1 LIRWSRFGA
10 SELMTNDSKL
20 KPHLWLI
27 RVIGVIVPR
36 RLRAD
41 WRQEWGAELHYR
53 EELLAQWERL
63 DWRNKLDLLRRSVGA
78 FWDALLLQPR
88 RLEDEMFQDLRF
100 GARMLLK
107 KPGFTL
113 IAVTTLALGIGA
125 NTAIFSVMLSVLV
138 RPLPYHEPE
147 RLVWLTNT
155 NPSLGVGQTFLNPGD
170 ILDIHEQA
178 QSVEQIASWGTYPIN
193 LLSGSKPERIESVY
207 VTPNF
212 FQMLGVKPMLGRDFI
227 PEDDRETAHSV
238 IISYSLW
245 QRQFGGD
252 PAVIGR
258 KIILAWNRQGP
269 VTIIGVLPPE
279 SQFPPRIE
287 LFDTYSY
294 EGEHWRG
301 GSHNDR
307 VIARLKPGVTVA
319 QAQSELSAIARR
331 AAQRFPD
338 TNKGWDMVVTPF
350 REYLFGGVEVAL
362 PLLLGVVGFVL
373 LIACANVANF
383 QLARASG
390 RTSEIAVR
398 MALGAT
404 AWRIVRQLLMENLI
418 LAGLGGACGILLAW
432 WGVWGLRVLGPDS
445 APRLRD
451 ATINIQTLWF
461 TAALIALTGVLC
473 GIAPALQSS
482 KLNLNETLKDAGNS
496 RTVAPSRQWFRGAL
510 VVSQVALA
518 LMLLTGAGLLLK
530 SFWKLQQTSPG
541 FQTENVLAAG
551 VSLNITEYG
560 DVARR
565 TQYYQQALGRVTNLP
580 SVEAAAAVS
589 HLPFGGRTM
598 QWDVRVE
605 GRAQISALTGELADY
620 RVVTPRFFETLR
632 ITIKRGRDFSERDTM
647 QTPLVYVVNE
657 AFARA
662 YFPDSE
668 SVGRRIRLG
677 YEGEAPG
684 EIIGVVD
691 DVKHRSVEAEAFPT
705 VYVCYLQATTL
716 PNFPIMNYVVRTKG
730 DAAALAGSV
739 RRELQAIDPNQV
751 IFYVKPLA
759 GFVSDAVALRRFNML
774 SLTLFAAL
782 ALILAAA
789 GIYGVLTYMVTQRTR
804 ELGIR
809 FALGAT
815 GADALRLIIG
825 QGMRLAT
832 LGVGVGLLASLAL
845 TRLLRSLLY
854 GVTATDPLTFAT
866 VLLLLILVSLI
877 ACYLPAR
884 RATKVDPLVAL
895 RSE

>member
-1 LIRWSRFGA
+1 MFESH
-10 SELMTNDSKL
+10 K

-27 RVIGVIVPR
+27 KFIGVLVPR

-41 WRQEWGAELHYR
+41 WRQEWEAELRWR
-53 EELLAQWERL
+53 EAMLVEWDRL

-78 FWDALLLQPR
+78 FRDALLLQPR

-113 IAVTTLALGIGA
+113 IAVMTLALGIGA
-125 NTAIFSVMLSVLV
+125 NTAIFSVALAVLV
-138 RPLPYHEPE
+138 KPLPYHEPE
-147 RLVWLTNT
+147 RLVWLTNA

-170 ILDIHEQA
+170 ILDIREGA
-178 QSVEQIASWGTYPIN
+178 QSVEQTASWGTYPIN

-207 VTPNF
+207 VTTNF
-212 FQMLGVKPMLGRDFI
+212 FQMLGVKPMFGRDFI
-227 PEDDRETAHSV
+227 PEDGRETAHSV

-287 LFDTYSY
+287 LFDTYNY
-294 EGEHWRG
+294 DRNYGRG

-331 AAQRFPD
+331 AAQQFPD
-338 TNKGWDMVVTPF
+338 TNKGWDVVVTPF
-350 REYLFGGVEVAL
+350 RQYLFGGAETAL

-398 MALGAT
+398 MALGAS

-445 APRLRD
+445 VPRLRD

-461 TAALIALTGVLC
+461 TAALVALTGVLC

-496 RTVAPSRQWFRGAL
+496 RTVASSRQWFRGAL

-518 LMLLTGAGLLLK
+518 LMLMTGAGLLLK

-541 FQTENVLAAG
+541 FQTENVLSAG

-580 SVEAAAAVS
+580 GVEAAAAVS

-632 ITIKRGRDFSERDTM
+632 IAIKRGRDFSERDTM

-662 YFPDSE
+662 YFPDIE
-668 SVGRRIRLG
+668 PVGRRIRLG
-677 YEGEAPG
+677 YEGESPG
-684 EIIGVVD
+684 EIIGVVG
-691 DVKHRSVEAEAFPT
+691 DVKHRSVESEAFPT
-705 VYVCYLQATTL
+705 VYVCYLQTAQQM
-716 PNFPIMNYVVRTKG
+716 PSFPIMNFVVRAKG
-730 DAAALAGSV
+730 DVTALAGSV

-751 IFYVKPLA
+751 IFYVRPLT
-759 GFVSDAVALRRFNML
+759 GFISDAVAQRRFNML
-774 SLTLFAAL
+774 LLALFAAL

-789 GIYGVLTYMVTQRTR
+789 GIYGVLTYMVAQRTR

-854 GVTATDPLTFAT
+854 GVTATDPLTFAA
-866 VLLLLILVSLI
+866 VPLLLILVSLI

-884 RATKVDPLVAL
+884 RATRVDPLIAL

>member
-1 LIRWSRFGA
+1 
-10 SELMTNDSKL
+10 MTNDSKL
-20 KPHLWLI
+20 TPHLWLI
-27 RVIGVIVPR
+27 KFIGVIVPR

-41 WRQEWGAELHYR
+41 WLQEWEAELRYR
-53 EELLAQWERL
+53 EELLAEWNKL
-63 DWRNKLDLLRRSVGA
+63 DWKTRLDLLRRSVGA

-113 IAVTTLALGIGA
+113 IAVMTLALGIGA

-138 RPLPYHEPE
+138 RPLPYHDPE
-147 RLVWLTNT
+147 RLVWLANT

-170 ILDIHEQA
+170 ILDIREQA
-178 QSVEQIASWGTYPIN
+178 HTVEQIASWGTYPIN

-207 VTPNF
+207 ATTNF
-212 FQMLGVKPMLGRDFI
+212 FRMLGVKPMLGRDFI
-227 PEDDRETAHSV
+227 PEDNRETAHSV

-287 LFDTYSY
+287 LFDTYGY

-319 QAQSELSAIARR
+319 QAQAELSAIARR
-331 AAQRFPD
+331 IADQFPD
-338 TNKGWDMVVTPF
+338 TNKGWDVVVTPF
-350 REYLFGGVEVAL
+350 RQYLFGGAEVAL

-390 RTSEIAVR
+390 RASEIAVR
-398 MALGAT
+398 MALGAS

-445 APRLRD
+445 VPRLRD

-461 TAALIALTGVLC
+461 TAAIVALTGVLC

-496 RTVAPSRQWFRGAL
+496 RTDAPSRQWFRGAL

-565 TQYYQQALGRVTNLP
+565 TQFYQQALGRVTNLP
-580 SVEAAAAVS
+580 GVEAAAAVS

-605 GRAQISALTGELADY
+605 GRAPTSALTGELADY

-632 ITIKRGRDFSERDTM
+632 ITIKRGRDFSERDTI

-668 SVGRRIRLG
+668 PVGRRIKLG

-684 EIIGVVD
+684 EIIGVVG
-691 DVKHRSVEAEAFPT
+691 DVKHRSVESEAFPT
-705 VYVCYLQATTL
+705 VYVCYLQTAEQT
-716 PNFPIMNYVVRTKG
+716 PSFPIMNFVVRAKG
-730 DAAALAGSV
+730 DVTALAGSV

-751 IFYVKPLA
+751 IFYVRPLT
-759 GFVSDAVALRRFNML
+759 GFISDAVAQRRFNML
-774 SLTLFAAL
+774 SLALFASL

-789 GIYGVLTYMVTQRTR
+789 GIYGVLTYIVAQRTR

-825 QGMRLAT
+825 QGMRLVG
-832 LGVGVGLLASLAL
+832 LGVGIGLLASLAL
-845 TRLLRSLLY
+845 MRLLRGLLY
-854 GVTATDPLTFAT
+854 GVSEIDPTTFAT
-866 VLLLLILVSLI
+866 VPSLLILVSLI

-884 RATKVDPLVAL
+884 RATKIDPMVAL

>member
-1 LIRWSRFGA
+1 
-10 SELMTNDSKL
+10 MTNDSKL

-27 RVIGVIVPR
+27 RIIGVIVPR

-41 WRQEWGAELHYR
+41 WRQEWGAELRYR

-78 FWDALLLQPR
+78 FRDALLLQPR

-113 IAVTTLALGIGA
+113 IAVLTLALGIGA
-125 NTAIFSVMLSVLV
+125 NTAIFSVVLSVLV
-138 RPLPYHEPE
+138 RPLPFHEPE

-155 NPSLGVGQTFLNPGD
+155 NPSLGVGQTFMNPAD
-170 ILDIHEQA
+170 ILDIRDQA
-178 QSVEQIASWGTYPIN
+178 QSVEQIASWGTYPFN
-193 LLSGSKPERIESVY
+193 LLSGSKPERIEGVC

-212 FQMLGVKPMLGRDFI
+212 FQMLGVKPMLGRDFVR
-227 PEDDRETAHSV
+227 EDDREGAFSV
-238 IISYSLW
+238 IISHSLW
-245 QRQFGGD
+245 QRQFGGASD
-252 PAVIGR
+252 VIGR
-258 KIILAWNRQGP
+258 KITLAWRWQGP
-269 VTIIGVLPPE
+269 VTIIGVLPAE
-279 SQFPPRIE
+279 SQFPARIE
-287 LFDTYSY
+287 LFYTYSY

-319 QAQSELSAIARR
+319 QAQAELSAIARR
-331 AAQRFPD
+331 IADQFPD
-338 TNKGWDMVVTPF
+338 TNKGWDVAVTPF
-350 REYLFGGVEVAL
+350 RQYLFGGAETAL

-373 LIACANVANF
+373 LIACANVANL
-383 QLARASG
+383 QLARAAT
-390 RTSEIAVR
+390 RQSEIAVR
-398 MALGAT
+398 IALGAS
-404 AWRIVRQLLMENLI
+404 AWRIVRQLLTENLI
-418 LAGLGGACGILLAW
+418 LASLGGACGILLAR

-445 APRLRD
+445 LPRLKD
-451 ATINIQTLWF
+451 ATINAQALWF
-461 TAALIALTGVLC
+461 TATLVALTGVLC

-482 KLNLNETLKDAGNS
+482 RLNLNETLKDAGNS
-496 RTVAPSRQWFRGAL
+496 RTIASSRRWFRNAL
-510 VVSQVALA
+510 IVSQVALA

-530 SFWKLQQTSPG
+530 SFWKLQQTNLG

-565 TQYYQQALGRVTNLP
+565 TQFYQQALERVANLP
-580 SVEAAAAVS
+580 GVEAAAAIS

-605 GRAQISALTGELADY
+605 GRAPISALTGELADY
-620 RVVTPRFFETLR
+620 RVVTPGFFETLS
-632 ITIKRGRDFSERDTM
+632 IPIKRGRAFTDSDTT

-668 SVGRRIRLG
+668 PVGRRIRLG
-677 YEGEAPG
+677 YEGESPG
-684 EIIGVVD
+684 EIIGVVGD
-691 DVKHRSVEAEAFPT
+691 TKHRGVEAEAFPA
-705 VYVCYLQATTL
+705 VYVCYLQPAKL
-716 PNFPIMNYVVRTKG
+716 PDILPHFPIMHYVVRAKG

-751 IFYVKPLA
+751 IFYVKPLT
-759 GFVSDAVALRRFNML
+759 GFVSDAVAQRRFNML
-774 SLTLFAAL
+774 LLTLFAAL
-782 ALILAAA
+782 ALILAAG
-789 GIYGVLTYMVTQRTR
+789 GIYGVLTYLVTQRTR

-825 QGMRLAT
+825 HGMKLAI
-832 LGVGVGLLASLAL
+832 LGVGAGLLASLAL
-845 TRLLRSLLY
+845 TRLLQSLLY
-854 GVTATDPLTFAT
+854 GVSATDPPTFAT
-866 VLLLLILVSLI
+866 VSLLLILVSLI